1 MYLIYAPNVR
11 AGGGLILLQ
20 ALLSSWT
27 GPAQLGAVLDV
38 RARSRLDVP
47 GHIAVDWVEAGLG
60 GRARA
65 EWQLTK
71 SAKTAE
77 CILCFHGLPPLAVTR
92 RPKVRIVVFLQN
104 RLVID
109 GSSLRNYAFKT
120 RVRISLERFLFRWKM
135 PHVSDI
141 IVQGQTMARD
151 LSALLSGSK
160 YTPHIHI
167 CPFAASVESVSP
179 QVHERKFDFIY
190 PASGEPHK
198 NHETLLIAW
207 EHLKRE
213 DLAPSLALTLG
224 PQDDGLWRA
233 LQLRADRAGLN
244 VTNLG
249 HVSRDVMIEA
259 YGQARALIFPSTKE
273 SFGLPLVEATSVGLP
288 IIASELDYVR
298 DVCEPVE
305 SFDPSSPVSIARAV
319 KRHLGKPEDRA
330 TVATPDAFWTA
341 LIADC
346 SGS

>member
-27 GPAQLGAVLDV
+27 GPAQLGAVLDA

-65 EWQLTK
+65 EWQLTQ

-120 RVRISLERFLFRWKM
+120 RVRIGLERFLFRWKM
-135 PHVSDI
+135 PHVSNI

-160 YTPHIHI
+160 YAPHIHV
-167 CPFAASVESVSP
+167 CPFAAPIESVLA

-213 DLAPSLALTLG
+213 DLAPSLALTFG
-224 PQDDGLWRA
+224 QQDEALWQRLHARA
-233 LQLRADRAGLN
+233 ARAGLN
-244 VTNLG
+244 FTNLG
-249 HVSRDVMIEA
+249 NLPRQAMLQA
-259 YGQARALIFPSTKE
+259 YRQSGALVFPSTRE
-273 SFGLPLVEATSVGLP
+273 SFGLPLVEAAMIGLP
-288 IIASELDYVR
+288 IVASELDFVR
-298 DVCEPVE
+298 DVCEPTE
-305 SFDPSSPVSIARAV
+305 SFDPGSAISIARAV
-319 KRHLGKPEDRA
+319 KRQLGNRESRTPVSTPEEFWAALKGDRL
-330 TVATPDAFWTA
+330 TP
-341 LIADC
+341 
-346 SGS
+346 

>member
-1 MYLIYAPNVR
+1 MYVVFAPNVR
-11 AGGGLILLQ
+11 AGGGLVLLQ
-20 ALLSSWT
+20 ALLSSWA
-27 GPAQLGAVLDV
+27 GPAELCAVLDK
-38 RARSRLDVP
+38 RAKSKLVISPD
-47 GHIAVDWVEAGLG
+47 IAVNWVDAGLL
-60 GRARA
+60 GRLHAERQLATTAR
-65 EWQLTK
+65 
-71 SAKTAE
+71 TAE
-77 CILCFHGLPPLAVTR
+77 CILCFHGLPPVFARKYPSARV
-92 RPKVRIVVFLQN
+92 VVFLQN
-104 RLVID
+104 RLVIER
-109 GSSLRNYAFKT
+109 GSLRDYPLRT
-120 RVRISLERFLFRWKM
+120 RLRILLERFLFRQNM
-135 PHVSDI
+135 SYVSSV
-141 IVQGQTMARD
+141 IVQGQGMAGD
-151 LSALLSGSK
+151 LAALLAGRSH
-160 YTPHIHI
+160 PQIHVR
-167 CPFAASVESVSP
+167 PFAAFTAAVPPLVA
-179 QVHERKFDFIY
+179 ERRFDFIY

-198 NHETLLIAW
+198 NHERLLIAW
-207 EHLKRE
+207 EYLKQ
-213 DLAPSLALTLG
+213 DGIAPSLALTLG
-224 PQDDGLWRA
+224 PRDDGLWRA